1 MKKIFTFI
9 LAAIIAMSFS
19 VIGYAQD
26 KAAAPAKDEAAAST
40 PAPEKKAPAK
50 KHKKHKKHT
59 KAKKAPKKEEA
70 VPAPAPAPAK

>member
-1 MKKIFTFI
+1 MKKIFTFV

-26 KAAAPAKDEAAAST
+26 KAAAPAKDEAAASA

-50 KHKKHKKHT
+50 KKTTKKKSTKKTTPKTEET
-59 KAKKAPKKEEA
+59 KTE
-70 VPAPAPAPAK
+70 APAPAK